1 REGGIIA
8 YPTES
13 GYALGSAIGNATG
26 KQRISD
32 IRKLGKEHQ
41 YSLMCS
47 DFAQLGQLV
56 MLSNSQFRL
65 VKAATPGPYTFILKG
80 TSEVPRKLLDPKRKT
95 VGVRIS
101 DHKVVQAL
109 LTELGEPLL
118 TSTLIL
124 PNETSPMINGWM
136 VKEELDHLVDAVIDA
151 DDAGIEP
158 TTVIDLTSDIP
169 EILRRGAGDT
179 ALFDM

>member
-1 REGGIIA
+1 
-8 YPTES
+8 
-13 GYALGSAIGNATG
+13 
-26 KQRISD
+26 
-32 IRKLGKEHQ
+32 
-41 YSLMCS
+41 
-47 DFAQLGQLV
+47 